1 MSDSARLARVDATH
15 RSTLHFA
22 FMPPTFDPFLT
33 FLRRALAAQ
42 SEDDMRA
49 RALWL
54 EAACYLYPTDSV
66 SIDRLMLELLEQQD
80 IAQAIALVETVAQL
94 EPHSA
99 AASVRLGYALQMAN
113 RHRDALAPYRHAL
126 AIEPAFPQ
134 LRKNLAIALNRTGGD
149 PAEER
154 QLLEAAVAADPS
166 DFALWINLMSARRAC
181 FDLDGALAAARRA
194 VEIDPNSAVAHS
206 NLAQALKEAQRWD
219 DALTHAAT
227 ACELAPDNA
236 SLCTGL
242 GVLHLLRGNYAEGW
256 PAHEARW
263 NDPASM
269 LTNGRPP
276 FGRPQWRGESLK
288 GKTLLVWGEQGMGDV
303 LQFCRFMPLLA
314 QRVHREGGR
323 IVWNS
328 FGQMGAL
335 LPRSFGE
342 HVDAYSAAR
351 EVEAL
356 PPFDFELPLVSAP
369 LMLGTRIESIPPVVP
384 YLRADPDLRDAWRA
398 RLADEKRLKVGLAW
412 TGSLNHGRNRFR
424 RVGAERYALAFREID
439 GVAFYSLQPG
449 ATADVEAA
457 RAAGLPMTD
466 FTHEWRSFDDTAAFV
481 SELDLVISVCTSAA
495 HLAGALGQRT
505 WVLLDVNPYWT
516 WMIDRRDSP
525 WYPTATLYRQ
535 RQFAQWQ
542 PVLDDVARD
551 LHALAKLS
559 T

>member
-1 MSDSARLARVDATH
+1 
-15 RSTLHFA
+15 
-22 FMPPTFDPFLT
+22 MPPTFDPFLT

-42 SEDDMRA
+42 SEGDVRA
-49 RALWL
+49 SALWL
-54 EAACYLYPTDSV
+54 EAASYLYPTDSV

-134 LRKNLAIALNRTGGD
+134 LRKNLAIALNSTGAD
-149 PAEER
+149 PDEER

-181 FDLDGALAAARRA
+181 FDVDGALAAATRA

-219 DALTHAAT
+219 DALTHAST
-227 ACELAPDNA
+227 ACKLAPDNA
-236 SLCTGL
+236 SLRTGL

-269 LTNGRPP
+269 LTNGRPQ
-276 FGRPQWRGESLK
+276 FGKPQWRGESLK

-314 QRVHREGGR
+314 QHVHREGGR

-328 FGQMGAL
+328 FPQMGAL

-342 HVDAYSAAR
+342 HIDAYSDAR

-356 PPFDFELPLVSAP
+356 PPFDFELPLVSVP

-384 YLRADPDLRDAWRA
+384 YLRADTDLRDAWRA

-424 RVGAERYALAFREID
+424 RVGAERYAQAFREID

-457 RAAGLPMTD
+457 RAAGLPMHD
-466 FTHEWRSFDDTAAFV
+466 FTHEWRNFDDTAAFV

-551 LHALAKLS
+551 LNALAKRS
-559 T
+559 A

>member
-1 MSDSARLARVDATH
+1 MS
-15 RSTLHFA
+15 
-22 FMPPTFDPFLT
+22 PTFDPFLT
-33 FLRRALAAQ
+33 FLRRAVAAQ
-42 SEDDMRA
+42 HEGDVRA

-54 EAACYLYPTDSV
+54 EAASCLHPTDSL

-80 IAQAIALVETVAQL
+80 AAPAIAFVDTVAQL
-94 EPHSA
+94 EPHNA
-99 AASVRLGYALQMAN
+99 AASMRLGYAMQIAD

-126 AIEPAFPQ
+126 AIDPAFPQ

-166 DFALWINLMSARRAC
+166 DFALWINLMGARRAC
-181 FDLDGALAAARRA
+181 LDLDGALAAARRA
-194 VEIDPNSAVAHS
+194 VELDPNSAVAHS

-227 ACELAPDNA
+227 ASELAPDNA
-236 SLCTGL
+236 SLRTGL

-269 LTNGRPP
+269 LTNGRPQ
-276 FGRPQWRGESLK
+276 FGKPQWRGESLQ
-288 GKTLLVWGEQGMGDV
+288 GKTLIVWGEQGMGDV

-323 IVWNS
+323 IVWNA
-328 FGQMGAL
+328 FPQMGEL

-342 HVDAYSAAR
+342 HIDAFSTAR

-369 LMLGTRIESIPPVVP
+369 LMLDTRIESIPSVMP
-384 YLRADPDLRDAWRA
+384 YLRADADLRDVWRA
-398 RLADEKRLKVGLAW
+398 RLANEKRLKVGLAW

-424 RVGAERYALAFREID
+424 RVGAERYAQAFREID

-457 RAAGLPMTD
+457 RAAGLPMHD
-466 FTHEWRSFDDTAAFV
+466 FTHEWHSFDDTAAFV

-495 HLAGALGQRT
+495 HLAGALGRRT

-516 WMIDRRDSP
+516 WMIDRHDSP

-551 LHALAKLS
+551 LSALAKRRA
-559 T
+559 

>member
-1 MSDSARLARVDATH
+1 
-15 RSTLHFA
+15 
-22 FMPPTFDPFLT
+22 MPPTFDPFLT
-33 FLRRALAAQ
+33 FLRRAFAAQ
-42 SEDDMRA
+42 REDDVRA

-54 EAACYLYPTDSV
+54 EAASYLYPTDSA

-80 IAQAIALVETVAQL
+80 IGQAIALVETAAQL

-134 LRKNLAIALNRTGGD
+134 LRKNLAIALNRTGGN
-149 PAEER
+149 AEEER

-166 DFALWINLMSARRAC
+166 DFALWINLMGARRAC
-181 FDLDGALAAARRA
+181 FDLDGALAAASRA

-236 SLCTGL
+236 SLRTGL

-269 LTNGRPP
+269 LTNGRPQ
-276 FGRPQWRGESLK
+276 FGKPQWSGESLK

-328 FGQMGAL
+328 FAQMGAL

-342 HVDAYSAAR
+342 HVDAYCAAR

-369 LMLGTRIESIPPVVP
+369 LMLDTRIESIPPVVP
-384 YLRADPDLRDAWRA
+384 YLRADADLRDAWRA
-398 RLADEKRLKVGLAW
+398 RLANEKRLKVGLAW

-424 RVGAERYALAFREID
+424 RVGAERYAQAFREID
-439 GVAFYSLQPG
+439 SVAFYSLQPS
-449 ATADVEAA
+449 AMADVEAA
-457 RAAGLPMTD
+457 RASGLPMHD

-535 RQFAQWQ
+535 QQFAQWQ

-551 LHALAKLS
+551 LHALAKRS
-559 T
+559 A